1 MPMRELIERRA
12 FIVSLALVSVAFLWI
27 LRPFWTA
34 IFWACV
40 LSMLFN
46 PLQRTMV
53 QRLNGRATLAAS
65 ITLLIST
72 IIVILPA
79 IAIGAAFVREGVQ
92 LYQLIQDQEINLDEI
107 MEQVGAAVPILP
119 DLLQRVGIDTANI
132 RSSLTDLMIGLTE
145 VIGQETLRFARNT
158 AGFTLRLFMMLY
170 LMFFLLRDGEKLIKW
185 IRLALPMDAEH
196 NQIMM
201 NKFVEVTRATVK
213 GNLIVAM
220 VQGALGG
227 IIFLLLGVGGAV
239 LWAVIMAILSL
250 LPAVGASL
258 VWGPVAI
265 YLYATGDWV
274 QASIL
279 VVYGAVI
286 IGLADN
292 VLRPILVGRDTKLP
306 DYIVLFSTLGG
317 LSLMGLN
324 GFVVGPLIAALF
336 LAFWNTFIRDF
347 PSN

>member
-1 MPMRELIERRA
+1 MAMRELIERRA
-12 FIVSLALVSVAFLWI
+12 FIVSLALVSIAFLWI
-27 LRPFWTA
+27 LKPFWTA

-40 LSMLFN
+40 LSMLFQ
-46 PLQRTMV
+46 PLQRLMV
-53 QRLNGRATLAAS
+53 QRLHGRSSLAAS

-72 IIVILPA
+72 VIVILPA
-79 IAIGAAFVREGVQ
+79 LAIGAAFVREGIQ
-92 LYQLIQDQEINLDEI
+92 LYQLIEDREINLDEI
-107 MEQVGAAVPILP
+107 MQQVGAAVPVLP
-119 DLLQRVGIDTANI
+119 ELLQRVGIDTANI
-132 RSSLTDLMIGLTE
+132 RSSLTAVMVSLTE

-158 AGFTLRLFMMLY
+158 ASFTLRLFMMLY
-170 LMFFLLRDGEKLIKW
+170 LMFFLLRDGEKLMQW
-185 IRLALPMDAEH
+185 IRRALPLDAERS
-196 NQIMM
+196 QIMIS
-201 NKFVEVTRATVK
+201 KFVEVTRATVK

-227 IIFLLLGVGGAV
+227 IIFLILGVGGAV

-265 YLYATGDWV
+265 YLYATGEWV

-279 VVYGAVI
+279 VAYGAVI

-292 VLRPILVGRDTKLP
+292 VLRPKLVGRDTKLP

-347 PSN
+347 RSH